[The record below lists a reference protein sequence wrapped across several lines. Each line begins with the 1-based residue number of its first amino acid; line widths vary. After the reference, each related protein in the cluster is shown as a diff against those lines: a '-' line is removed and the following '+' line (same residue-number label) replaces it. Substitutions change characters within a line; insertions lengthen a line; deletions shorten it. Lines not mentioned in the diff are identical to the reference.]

1 MEPVIGLQRANLAL
15 FFFEQLFYPGTLHL
29 HQFSQISVL
38 DFLVLSGP
46 NSFLSVGFFSVTVLR
61 SLFFPLF
68 PSPAGR
74 FSGRWFFFGFYGLC
88 KLYNYFGAIPTSL
101 KNYFLHIIQ
110 MAE

>member
-15 FFFEQLFYPGTLHL
+15 SFFEQLFYPGTLHL

-38 DFLVLSGP
+38 DFLVHFGP
-46 NSFLSVGFFSVTVLR
+46 NSFLEVGFFSVTVLR

-74 FSGRWFFFGFYGLC
+74 FSGRWFFFGFY
-88 KLYNYFGAIPTSL
+88 FGAIPTYSKTYYSL
-101 KNYFLHIIQ
+101 KNYILHIIQ